1 MRKIQVFAMAVF
13 ATLIASCSND
23 DEMTQTP
30 EKDTS
35 IKVTANVQ
43 SAATRAGYS
52 SDNLPQTFYLT
63 ITGNGDT
70 DYTNVSMTKGEN
82 NLYAPTDGSKLL
94 WATTNY
100 DGVNIS
106 AYTADITQ
114 GFAVQTS
121 QSSEANLEA
130 SDLLGATKNGTTDNG
145 ATIDGNGGINIAFNH
160 LLVKL
165 NIHFSFNKEYEAL
178 TMDKIS
184 AISLNGVHTQGTYSE
199 GVLTTAAATGDIK
212 PFTAMDATAKTMTA
226 ESIFFPTLDGD
237 SNPTLTFTLTESE
250 NVTRNYSSTVTLPA
264 AGLQAGYAYSLN
276 VKIGA
281 TEVELSSIQTIGL
294 TGWGTPDGDYDQ
306 NIQQ

>member
-35 IKVTANVQ
+35 IRVTASVQ

-100 DGVNIS
+100 DGVNIPP
-106 AYTADITQ
+106 
-114 GFAVQTS
+114 TS
-121 QSSEANLEA
+121 PKA
-130 SDLLGATKNGTTDNG
+130 SLSRPPKARKPTWKPATCWVRPKT
-145 ATIDGNGGINIAFNH
+145 
-160 LLVKL
+160 
-165 NIHFSFNKEYEAL
+165 EP
-178 TMDKIS
+178 
-184 AISLNGVHTQGTYSE
+184 
-199 GVLTTAAATGDIK
+199 AAMGQ
-212 PFTAMDATAKTMTA
+212 PSTAMV
-226 ESIFFPTLDGD
+226 G
-237 SNPTLTFTLTESE
+237 
-250 NVTRNYSSTVTLPA
+250 
-264 AGLQAGYAYSLN
+264 
-276 VKIGA
+276 
-281 TEVELSSIQTIGL
+281 
-294 TGWGTPDGDYDQ
+294 
-306 NIQQ
+306 

>member
-35 IKVTANVQ
+35 IRVTASVQ

-82 NLYAPTDGSKLL
+82 NLYAPTDGNKLL

-106 AYTADITQ
+106 AYTTDIQ
-114 GFAVQTS
+114 PKLGGQPGS
-121 QSSEANLEA
+121 QRPAGCDQKRNQQQW
-130 SDLLGATKNGTTDNG
+130 
-145 ATIDGNGGINIAFNH
+145 GNH
-160 LLVKL
+160 RRQWW
-165 NIHFSFNKEYEAL
+165 
-178 TMDKIS
+178 DKHRLQPS
-184 AISLNGVHTQGTYSE
+184 ARQ
-199 GVLTTAAATGDIK
+199 
-212 PFTAMDATAKTMTA
+212 A
-226 ESIFFPTLDGD
+226 EHQ
-237 SNPTLTFTLTESE
+237 
-250 NVTRNYSSTVTLPA
+250 
-264 AGLQAGYAYSLN
+264 LQL
-276 VKIGA
+276 
-281 TEVELSSIQTIGL
+281 
-294 TGWGTPDGDYDQ
+294 
-306 NIQQ
+306 QQ

>member
-100 DGVNIS
+100 DGANIS
-106 AYTADITQ
+106 A
-114 GFAVQTS
+114 
-121 QSSEANLEA
+121 
-130 SDLLGATKNGTTDNG
+130 
-145 ATIDGNGGINIAFNH
+145 
-160 LLVKL
+160 
-165 NIHFSFNKEYEAL
+165 
-178 TMDKIS
+178 
-184 AISLNGVHTQGTYSE
+184 
-199 GVLTTAAATGDIK
+199 
-212 PFTAMDATAKTMTA
+212 
-226 ESIFFPTLDGD
+226 
-237 SNPTLTFTLTESE
+237 
-250 NVTRNYSSTVTLPA
+250 
-264 AGLQAGYAYSLN
+264 
-276 VKIGA
+276 
-281 TEVELSSIQTIGL
+281 
-294 TGWGTPDGDYDQ
+294 
-306 NIQQ
+306 